1 MQNTRAARVGPRVTM
16 GEIKTKDILCIAFDE
31 LLRCQYF
38 ASHNIIT
45 ARLFSFKLCL
55 LLLILRS
62 ISVNSVCNTKSPF
75 SRMKANDGQT
85 IFINLLLFSSV
96 SRDEKKIFQRLPSR
110 TAIHRSMVPFIRER
124 ERDRKKRNFF
134 RNKFRCRT
142 RVSRKPNQHV
152 Q

>member
-1 MQNTRAARVGPRVTM
+1 MQSTRAARVGPRVTM

-142 RVSRKPNQHV
+142 CVSRKPNQHV